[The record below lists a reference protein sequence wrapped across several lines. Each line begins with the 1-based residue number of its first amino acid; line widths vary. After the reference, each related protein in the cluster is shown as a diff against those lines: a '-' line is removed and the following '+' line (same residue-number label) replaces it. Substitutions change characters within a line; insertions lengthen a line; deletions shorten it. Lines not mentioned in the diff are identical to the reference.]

1 MLGGSEVLPL
11 TAGATPTSL
20 QFRVANAVPGTY
32 LARLRVDG
40 IESPIVDMD
49 LQPGDTP
56 VFLPITV
63 SIT

>member
-1 MLGGSEVLPL
+1 MSDASCVLCTTPGGTLVWQ
-11 TAGATPTSL
+11 G
-20 QFRVANAVPGTY
+20 
-32 LARLRVDG
+32 ARLRVDG